1 MASKSKLSRDD
12 VEVYLSL
19 PPYKA
24 IIWVENKETEETIWK
39 LKGAEN
45 INRFG
50 WKDQS
55 RDQLEER
62 VLKHLEDI
70 GKLVV
75 DVEKIGHSSKKL
87 SRDDVRVE
95 VWEERDRLHIGI
107 QNKETGDYLKSWWD
121 DDAREMFEQGFFK
134 SGPGLEESVLEY
146 AEDMS
151 ILER

>member
-1 MASKSKLSRDD
+1 MASKELSRDD

-39 LKGAEN
+39 LEGAEN

-107 QNKETGDYLKSWWD
+107 QNKEPGDYLKSWWD

-146 AEDMS
+146 AEEIG

>member
-1 MASKSKLSRDD
+1 MASKELSRDD

-24 IIWVENKETEETIWK
+24 IIWVENKERKEKIRK

-95 VWEERDRLHIGI
+95 IWEERDRLHIGI
-107 QNKETGDYLKSWWD
+107 QNEETGDYLKSWWD

-146 AEDMS
+146 AEEIG

>member
-1 MASKSKLSRDD
+1 MASKKLSRDD

-39 LKGAEN
+39 LEGAEN

-75 DVEKIGHSSKKL
+75 DVKKIGHSSKKL

-95 VWEERDRLHIGI
+95 IWEERDRLHIGI
-107 QNKETGDYLKSWWD
+107 QNEETGDYLQSWWD
-121 DDAREMFEQGFFK
+121 DDAREMFEDGFFK
-134 SGPGLEESVLEY
+134 SGPGLKESVLEY
-146 AEDMS
+146 AEEIG

>member
-1 MASKSKLSRDD
+1 MASKELSRDD

-39 LKGAEN
+39 LEGAEN

-95 VWEERDRLHIGI
+95 IWEERDRLHIGI
-107 QNKETGDYLKSWWD
+107 QNEETGDYLKSWWD

-146 AEDMS
+146 AEEIG

>member
-1 MASKSKLSRDD
+1 MTSKPKLTRDD
-12 VEVYLSL
+12 VEVYVSL

-24 IIWVENKETEETIWK
+24 TIWVENKETGETIWK
-39 LKGAEN
+39 LEGAEN

-50 WKDQS
+50 WKAQS
-55 RDQLEER
+55 RDQLEES

-75 DVEKIGHSSKKL
+75 DVEKKGKSKL
-87 SRDDVRVE
+87 TRDDVRVE

-134 SGPGLEESVLEY
+134 SEPKLKESVLEY
-146 AEDMS
+146 AEDVG
-151 ILER
+151 ILEK